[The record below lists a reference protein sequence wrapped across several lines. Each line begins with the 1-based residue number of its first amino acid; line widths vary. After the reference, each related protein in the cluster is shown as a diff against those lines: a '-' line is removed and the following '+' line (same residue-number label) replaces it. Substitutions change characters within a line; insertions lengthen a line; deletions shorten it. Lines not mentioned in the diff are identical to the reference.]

1 MLGVERMKNEK
12 MTGFLNKQLVLLK
25 FNLNCTQ
32 ITNNSAFIHVSEQ
45 NGAKCP
51 GPNPMWVKGFSDLV
65 DRTKL
70 FFNRFLRSKRKK
82 IFFIFS
88 FT

>member
-45 NGAKCP
+45 NGGKMSWAKP
-51 GPNPMWVKGFSDLV
+51 YVGQGFW
-65 DRTKL
+65 
-70 FFNRFLRSKRKK
+70 RFSGQNKTIFQSLSKK
-82 IFFIFS
+82 
-88 FT
+88 